1 MIIRVNGKP
10 AELSGEIN
18 VTGMLEEL
26 KVTDP
31 LYVTVQ
37 LNGEILKTADFP
49 SVTVKENDTVEFLY
63 FMGGG
68 AGSGRHP
75 C

>member
-1 MIIRVNGKP
+1 VTITANGKP

-18 VTGMLEEL
+18 ITRMLEEL
-26 KVTDP
+26 KAADP

-37 LNGEILKTADFP
+37 LNGAILKTADFP
-49 SVTVKENDTVEFLY
+49 SIIVKENDTVEFLY

-68 AGSGRHP
+68 TRTGGSP

>member
-1 MIIRVNGKP
+1 MKVTINGKITDV
-10 AELSGEIN
+10 SGEIN
-18 VTGMLEEL
+18 VTKLLEEV
-26 KVTDP
+26 KAQDP

-37 LNGEILKTADFP
+37 LNGAILKTADFE
-49 SVTVKENDTVEFLY
+49 TTIVKENDTVEFLY

-68 AGSGRHP
+68 EKL

>member
-1 MIIRVNGKP
+1 MQITVNGKP
-10 AELSGEIN
+10 AVVSGEISI
-18 VTGMLEEL
+18 TKMLEEV
-26 KVTDP
+26 KAKDP

-37 LNGEILKTADFP
+37 QNGVILKTAEFETR
-49 SVTVKENDTVEFLY
+49 TVKAGDVIEFLY

-68 AGSGRHP
+68 R

>member
-1 MIIRVNGKP
+1 MTVSVNGKP
-10 AELSGEIN
+10 AEVSGEIS
-18 VTGMLEEL
+18 VMKLLEEV
-26 KVTDP
+26 KAQDP

-37 LNGEILKTADFP
+37 LNGRILKSEELPATI
-49 SVTVKENDTVEFLY
+49 VKANDELEFLY

-68 AGSGRHP
+68 S

>member
-1 MIIRVNGKP
+1 VNGKQT
-10 AELSGEIN
+10 ELSGETS
-18 VTGMLEEL
+18 VTNMLEEL

-49 SVTVKENDTVEFLY
+49 SAAVKENDTVEFLY
-63 FMGGG
+63 YMGGG
-68 AGSGRHP
+68 VL

>member
-1 MIIRVNGKP
+1 MEITLNGKTQ
-10 AELSGEIN
+10 EISGVITIEKL
-18 VTGMLEEL
+18 LEEV
-26 KVTDP
+26 KAQDP

-37 LNGEILKTADFP
+37 LNGVILKTGDFKTK
-49 SVTVKENDTVEFLY
+49 TVRENDVVELLY

-68 AGSGRHP
+68 V